1 MPFSLLNPTLFAVG
15 IASVA
20 IPILVHILMRRRRR
34 PVPWAAMRFLLEAYR
49 QQRRRTRLEQLLL
62 LAARCLLVAALALA
76 IGRPALTAAGF
87 LQSSGPRTLIVVID
101 NSLASGLE
109 AGGSTE
115 LEGLKARAD
124 AAMKGLSVSRG
135 DSVALITAAGPAA
148 AVVSPPSTDLAG
160 VLDALRRVRPADSG
174 ADLVGALAL
183 VRQVAAESDAA
194 PPTVLLLSPWRAGA
208 ADVARPLPPLDLGER
223 VRVAAS
229 PPAESPS
236 TNITLMDASPTRSV
250 LIAPEGGDAAVR
262 TQVRLQLR
270 RSGEL
275 PAGSSPVEVRAI
287 GLSGAASP
295 VVRSVVAWNA
305 GQTAAA
311 AAVNLDVP
319 PELIRQGPA
328 VAVLAHVQG
337 DGLAADDRF
346 VRPVL
351 ARRQVKAAIVAPRAA
366 PNAGPDRFSP
376 AEWLSLALAPSAT
389 ALDRRG
395 SEIEVLS
402 VDPGAAGAAG
412 DVLSADAVFVAAPD
426 RLDAAMIQSLRRMLD
441 AGRLIVLMPAA
452 AEGAAGWTDRLAAG
466 LDLPWTFAR
475 EPRAAEGAA
484 LVVPAG
490 NDAGPLSLLGP
501 ELAEL
506 VKPVRVSRLLP
517 VQAPADKTHTLLALA
532 DGTAVASTTVPESS
546 RGLVVYIACAA
557 DLSWSNLPAMPLMV
571 PLVQELLRQGLG
583 GSGASG
589 SAIAGRAAAWP
600 AGAEQYR
607 RVELPEVK
615 SEGAADPS
623 PPRAPESAG
632 LFRTTDAGSRT
643 LGLFAVNPEPDAGRV
658 ETVARADVERWLAP
672 LAAPGRFGWLEDAA
686 GAPGEAGSG
695 ALTPVQER
703 STPLDAP
710 LLGLA
715 AVLGVLEM
723 FLARRFS
730 HASSAGRRPGL
741 SASLPTGG
749 GIVAAPHEEGAA

>member
-1 MPFSLLNPTLFAVG
+1 MPFSFLNPTLFAVG
-15 IASVA
+15 LASVA

-62 LAARCLLVAALALA
+62 LAARCLLVAALATA
-76 IGRPALTAAGF
+76 IGRPALSAAGF
-87 LQSSGPRTLIVVID
+87 LQSAGPRTLIVVID

-109 AGGSTE
+109 VGGATE
-115 LEGLKARAD
+115 LDGLKARAD
-124 AAMKGLSVSRG
+124 AALKGLSVSRG
-135 DSVALITAAGPAA
+135 DSVALIAAAGPAA

-160 VLDALRRVRPADSG
+160 VMDALRRLGPADSG

-183 VRQVAAESDAA
+183 VRQVAAESTGA
-194 PPTVLLLSPWRAGA
+194 PPTVLLLSPWRAGV
-208 ADVARPLPPLDLGER
+208 ADLARPLPPLDLGER
-223 VRVAAS
+223 VRIVASA
-229 PPAESPS
+229 PAELAS
-236 TNITLMDASPTRSV
+236 TNITLVDASPTRSV
-250 LIAPEGGDAAVR
+250 LIAPEGGEAAVQ

-275 PAGSSPVEVRAI
+275 PAVVSPVEVRAV

-295 VVRSVVAWNA
+295 AVGAAVSWNA
-305 GQTAAA
+305 GQTSAA

-319 PELIRQGPA
+319 ADLIRQGPA
-328 VAVLAHVQG
+328 VALLARVRG

-351 ARRQVKAAIVAPRAA
+351 ARRQVKVAIVSPRAA
-366 PNAGPDRFSP
+366 PNARPDQFSP

-395 SEIEVLS
+395 SEIEVLA

-412 DVLSADAVFVAAPD
+412 DVLAADAVFVAAPD

-475 EPRAAEGAA
+475 EPRTVESAS
-484 LVVPAG
+484 LIVPAG
-490 NDAGPLSLLGP
+490 NDAGPLALLGP

-506 VKPVRVSRLLP
+506 IKPVRVSRLLP
-517 VQAPADKTHTLLALA
+517 VQAAADRTHTLLALA
-532 DGTAVASTTVPESS
+532 DGTPMVSTTVPDST
-546 RGLVVYIACAA
+546 RGLVVYLASAA
-557 DLSWSNLPAMPLMV
+557 ELSWSNLPAMPLMV
-571 PLVQELLRQGLG
+571 PLVQEVLRQGLG
-583 GSGASG
+583 ESGTSGA
-589 SAIAGRAAAWP
+589 AVAGRPAVWP
-600 AGAEQYR
+600 KGAEQYR
-607 RVELPEVK
+607 RVELPDVK
-615 SEGAADPS
+615 ASNPVDPA
-623 PPRAPESAG
+623 PPRIPESAG
-632 LFRTTDAGSRT
+632 LFRTTDGASRT

-658 ETVARADVERWLAP
+658 ETAPRADVERWLAP
-672 LAAPGRFGWLEDAA
+672 LAAPGRFAWLEGPA
-686 GAPGEAGSG
+686 GGPGEAGSG
-695 ALTPVQER
+695 TLTPVQER
-703 STPLDAP
+703 STPLDVP

-715 AVLGVLEM
+715 AGLGVLEM

-730 HASSAGRRPGL
+730 HASAAGRTPGL